1 MPVSLRDYQLEAV
14 LFLATHLRSLVKA
27 PAGSGKTLI
36 AAHAAS
42 RMARAGCKIGWL
54 CNTVEQKQQ
63 AVRAIESVGGPDG
76 CDFEICCAAAEPDFS
91 DRDIIIVDECHHLP
105 AVSWLRAL
113 ANLKPHVIIWGFSAT
128 PFGDDA
134 VRNAVLELLFPARF
148 EIDRARLEAAGHLE
162 KGKVYVHDL
171 DVEGE
176 FNPAIDAQV
185 AVELK
190 LRIRRFP
197 YIPAFE
203 HERRIK
209 WQITQE
215 FVQKNEN
222 RNQAI
227 IRLAAQSAQNGSSVL
242 LLVQSIEHGTSLV
255 ADIPGAVLAHSKMG
269 KKPRMD
275 AIHRF
280 RTGELAVLGATSLAD
295 EGLDVP
301 RASVLVLAAGGRA
314 AGKLEQRAGR
324 VLRPFANKQGGII
337 HDFLDRGA
345 TFARAQSNARMRVYD
360 RLGYEPE
367 IVTYK

>member
-1 MPVSLRDYQLEAV
+1 M
-14 LFLATHLRSLVKA
+14 FLATHLRSLVKA

-113 ANLKPHVIIWGFSAT
+113 AHLKPHVIIWGFSAT

-134 VRNAVLELLFPARF
+134 VRNAVLEMLFPARF
-148 EIDRARLEAAGHLE
+148 HIERERLEAAGHLE
-162 KGKVYVHDL
+162 KGKVYIHDL
-171 DVEGE
+171 DTEGE
-176 FNPAIDAQV
+176 FNPAIDTQV

-190 LRIRRFP
+190 VRIRRFP

-222 RNQAI
+222 RNNAI
-227 IRLAAQSAQNGSSVL
+227 TKISSALAKDGRSVL
-242 LLVQSIEHGTSLV
+242 LLVQSIEHGNVLV
-255 ADIPGAVLAHSKMG
+255 AGLPGALLVHSKLS
-269 KKPRMD
+269 KKARAA
-275 AIHRF
+275 AIGGF
-280 RTGELAVLGATSLAD
+280 RCGELSILAATSLAD

-324 VLRPFANKQGGII
+324 VLRPFANKQGGVI